1 MADKKLWFSSR
12 CFMMF
17 GSQKDHENG
26 FFRGNRT
33 KKPSD
38 SGICLIFHSWSDAF
52 LMFCGKM
59 FGTRAKLVVSLQCQK
74 TTSEI
79 EDTWF

>member
-1 MADKKLWFSSR
+1 MK
-12 CFMMF
+12 M
-17 GSQKDHENG
+17 G
-26 FFRGNRT
+26 FLGEIGQ